1 MCGHFKAA
9 DAQQKLSYNLS
20 SPAGQSLEKL
30 VECLLAAWI
39 LREKQGP
46 SYWRSGWENN
56 TGLFTEA
63 LVKYLQTFFIKE
75 TACGLKKSNTQR
87 QKEKLNTGAKKKE
100 DLAREKFSP
109 SISLPSCHLW

>member
-39 LREKQGP
+39 LREKQRP

-56 TGLFTEA
+56 TGLFAEA
-63 LVKYLQTFFIKE
+63 LVKYLQTFYQSV
-75 TACGLKKSNTQR
+75 CLWP
-87 QKEKLNTGAKKKE
+87 EKRAKAYILGGRK
-100 DLAREKFSP
+100 RN
-109 SISLPSCHLW
+109 

>member
-56 TGLFTEA
+56 TDLFTEA
-63 LVKYLQTFFIKE
+63 LVKYLQTFYQRI
-75 TACGLKKSNTQR
+75 CLWPWKKGTGVNTRR
-87 QKEKLNTGAKKKE
+87 QKKRN
-100 DLAREKFSP
+100 
-109 SISLPSCHLW
+109 